1 MEIISQ
7 CKCPPPP
14 HTHTLMYLYTY
25 LFIVDKRKVIKLSA
39 GGAAIRFGGAFVVDV
54 FDKLECLFVSV
65 DECEGI
71 VLWVDSQKLWRKKAM
86 MMTVEATSTHVR
98 LHVTLIS
105 THLLILFISDITCE
119 AAKLWLPAYER
130 ELKVQYSHI
139 GVRQFVLLLGVN
151 SPAQPKGKTRSS
163 AYSARAASPSCNRV

>member
-1 MEIISQ
+1 M
-7 CKCPPPP
+7 PPPP

-71 VLWVDSQKLWRKKAM
+71 VLWVDSQKL
-86 MMTVEATSTHVR
+86 
-98 LHVTLIS
+98 
-105 THLLILFISDITCE
+105 
-119 AAKLWLPAYER
+119 
-130 ELKVQYSHI
+130 
-139 GVRQFVLLLGVN
+139 
-151 SPAQPKGKTRSS
+151 
-163 AYSARAASPSCNRV
+163 